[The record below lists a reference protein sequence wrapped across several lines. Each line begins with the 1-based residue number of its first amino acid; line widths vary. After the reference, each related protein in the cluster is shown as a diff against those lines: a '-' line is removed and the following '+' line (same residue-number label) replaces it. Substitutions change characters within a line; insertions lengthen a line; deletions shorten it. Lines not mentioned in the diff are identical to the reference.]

1 MHAIIALL
9 FCVLLGVM
17 LKVQG
22 LSALLWLPLGF
33 VISLYASAQIALPL
47 MLGMPR
53 ATRLV
58 AKGQMRAGVF
68 IPLLVVPAIW
78 AGAVFGALF
87 LLGYFWPSVAALIKA
102 NDALNL
108 GSWLGFVA
116 IILSPLSRKSRS
128 DFREDFERSY
138 SRFYTVPTPS
148 HTMNCTIVRQLPN
161 HCVPACLES
170 VAKDSGITSI
180 TQEGIVRQFPSVF
193 PNGVLNDLNKS
204 PNLENVVRDLGLADG
219 IYRIQF
225 QGIENLAELHRENEI
240 LLM

>member
-1 MHAIIALL
+1 
-9 FCVLLGVM
+9 VN
-17 LKVQG
+17 
-22 LSALLWLPLGF
+22 
-33 VISLYASAQIALPL
+33 
-47 MLGMPR
+47 
-53 ATRLV
+53 
-58 AKGQMRAGVF
+58 AKA
-68 IPLLVVPAIW
+68 
-78 AGAVFGALF
+78 
-87 LLGYFWPSVAALIKA
+87 
-102 NDALNL
+102 ALNL
-108 GSWLGFVA
+108 ASGLGLLA
-116 IILSPLSRKSRS
+116 IIPALRSTKSRS
-128 DFREDFERSY
+128 DFREHFERSY

-180 TQEGIVRQFPSVF
+180 AQEGIVRQFPSVF

-240 LLM
+240 